1 MDALRFQLSSASLT
15 SAVAA
20 SSLPKSHSRHFFP
33 SVKLGRANSS
43 PPIGAVSKT
52 AANEICTADELH
64 YVPVPNS
71 DWRAALWRYLP
82 SPKAPKRKHPLL
94 LLSGIATN
102 AFAYDLSPESSFARF
117 MAGSGFDTW
126 ILELRGAG
134 LSSLSID
141 TDLENPRRT
150 ESSNDKQR
158 IVSHLLDNLI
168 NVSESLE
175 NVLDGGF
182 KILGV
187 QDRLSK
193 KVEDFKQRL
202 ELIPRY
208 NWDFDNYLEEDIPSA
223 MEYVRA
229 QSKPK
234 DGKLLAI
241 GHSMGGILLY
251 AMLSTCGFKGI
262 DSGLASVTTMAST
275 LDYSSSG
282 TLLKY
287 ILPVKGPA
295 QALNVPVIPIDTLLA
310 MAHPLMCRPPYPLSW
325 LTTNISA
332 PQMMD
337 PEVIEKLVLNSL
349 CTVPV
354 KLLLQLTTSVGQGGL
369 RDRTGTCCYKD
380 HIGKT
385 NVPVLALAGDWD
397 IICPPDAVYDTVKLI
412 PEHLATF
419 KVLGSPGGPHYGHQD
434 MISGRTARRE
444 IYPLI
449 IRFLQ
454 RHDEC

>member
-1 MDALRFQLSSASLT
+1 MEALRFELSSSSLT
-15 SAVAA
+15 SSAVVP
-20 SSLPKSHSRHFFP
+20 SSLLAHSRRSFS
-33 SVKLGRANSS
+33 SVQLGRFSSS
-43 PPIGAVSKT
+43 PAIGAVTKT
-52 AANEICTADELH
+52 AANEVCTADELH

-71 DWRAALWRYLP
+71 DWRVALWRYLP
-82 SPKAPKRKHPLL
+82 SPKAPKRNHPLL

-102 AFAYDLSPESSFARF
+102 AFTYDLSPESSFARY
-117 MAGSGFDTW
+117 MSGSGFDTW

-134 LSSLSID
+134 LSSLSVD
-141 TDLENPRRT
+141 SDLEKPRRID
-150 ESSNDKQR
+150 SRDDKQR
-158 IVSHLLDNLI
+158 IVSDVLDNLI
-168 NVSESLE
+168 NVSERME

-182 KILGV
+182 KILGL

-193 KVEDFKQRL
+193 RVGDFKQRL

-223 MEYVRA
+223 MEYVRT
-229 QSKPK
+229 QSRPK

-251 AMLSTCGFKGI
+251 AMLSRCGFKGM
-262 DSGLASVTTMAST
+262 DSGFASVTTLAST

-287 ILPVKGPA
+287 ILPKNPV
-295 QALNVPVIPIDTLLA
+295 QALNLPVLPIDTILE
-310 MAHPLMCRPPYPLSW
+310 MVHPLMFRPPYALYW
-325 LTTNISA
+325 LTANISA
-332 PQMMD
+332 QTMD
-337 PEVIEKLVLNSL
+337 PELTEKLVLSSL
-349 CTVPV
+349 CTVPT
-354 KLLLQLTTSVGQGGL
+354 KLLYQLATAVYHGGL
-369 RDRTGTCCYKD
+369 RDRSGTFYYKD

-419 KVLGSPGGPHYGHQD
+419 KVVGSPGGPHYGHQD
-434 MISGRTARRE
+434 MIAGRMARSD

-449 IRFLQ
+449 VKFLQ
-454 RHDEC
+454 RHDES

>member
-1 MDALRFQLSSASLT
+1 MDALRFELSSASLT
-15 SAVAA
+15 SSVPA
-20 SSLPKSHSRHFFP
+20 SSLLSQSRYSFS
-33 SVKLGRANSS
+33 SVQLGRVGSS
-43 PPIGAVSKT
+43 PAIGSVAKT
-52 AANEICTADELH
+52 TANEICTADELH

-102 AFAYDLSPESSFARF
+102 ALTYDLSPECSFARF
-117 MAGSGFDTW
+117 MSGSGFDTW

-134 LSSLSID
+134 LSSLSLD
-141 TDLENPRRT
+141 TDPEKPRST
-150 ESSNDKQR
+150 DSSKDEQR
-158 IVSHLLDNLI
+158 IVSNLLENLI
-168 NVSESLE
+168 NVSERVE

-182 KILGV
+182 KILGL

-193 KVEDFKQRL
+193 RVEDFKQRL

-223 MEYVRA
+223 MEYVRT
-229 QSKPK
+229 QTKPK

-251 AMLSTCGFKGI
+251 ALLSKYGLQGM
-262 DSGLASVTTMAST
+262 DSGLASVTTIAST

-287 ILPVKGPA
+287 LLPVAKPA
-295 QALNVPVIPIDTLLA
+295 QAINLSALPIDTMLA
-310 MAHPLMCRPPYPLSW
+310 MAHPLIFRPPYALSW

-337 PEVIEKLVLNSL
+337 TEVIEKLVLNSL
-349 CTVPV
+349 CTVPA
-354 KLLLQLTTSVGQGGL
+354 KLLFQLATAVDQGGL
-369 RDRTGTCCYKD
+369 RDRTGNFYYKD
-380 HIGKT
+380 HISQT
-385 NVPVLALAGDWD
+385 SVPILALAGDWD
-397 IICPPDAVYDTVKLI
+397 IVCPPDAVYDTVKLI

-434 MISGRTARRE
+434 MISGRTARSE

-449 IRFLQ
+449 IQFLQ
-454 RHDEC
+454 RHDER